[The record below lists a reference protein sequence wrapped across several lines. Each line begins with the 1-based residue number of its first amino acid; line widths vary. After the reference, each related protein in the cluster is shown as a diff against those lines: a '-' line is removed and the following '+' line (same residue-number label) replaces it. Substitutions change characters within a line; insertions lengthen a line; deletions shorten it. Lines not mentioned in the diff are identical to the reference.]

1 MQRSQRAP
9 RLSFIFDSDCH
20 SFSVVITI
28 DIEVIE
34 LVYIYT
40 CKKTQQM
47 SIINLHLLLEKL
59 RSRWETERGGGQGR
73 GIGEEK
79 VEGGR
84 KRWRREMGAR
94 PQNFHLLNLR
104 SDNFF

>member
-1 MQRSQRAP
+1 MYMQRSQRAP
-9 RLSFIFDSDCH
+9 RLSFIFDSPDCY

-59 RSRWETERGGGQGR
+59 RSRWETERGGRGVASVRKKLKGAEKGGEGR
-73 GIGEEK
+73 WAPDHKI
-79 VEGGR
+79 
-84 KRWRREMGAR
+84 
-94 PQNFHLLNLR
+94 FTC
-104 SDNFF
+104 